1 MSQKTKIL
9 IVDDHSVV
17 LEGIRKMLEVEPDF
31 EVVGE
36 ARNGAE
42 ALNRAKTLKPDLIIM
57 DIAMPGMNGIEACRR
72 ISEADENIRFVIF
85 SMFKDKEYILSLFGE
100 GISAYV
106 LKDEPMSDLQQAL
119 KTVRAGGNFYSDQIR
134 RVLQDHLKELERKKE
149 TGATESD
156 FERLSNREKEIFPL
170 LANGMSIKDIADRL
184 FISPKTVETHKYNIL
199 QKLDVDSIVELTK
212 IAIKNKLI

>member
-1 MSQKTKIL
+1 MSKKTKVL

-17 LEGIRKMLEVEPDF
+17 LEGIRKTLEWEPDF

-42 ALNRAKTLKPDLIIM
+42 ALNLAKSLQPDLIII

-72 ISEADENIRFVIF
+72 ISEADEDIRFIVF
-85 SMFKDKEYILSLFGE
+85 SMFKDKEYIIPLFRT

-106 LKDEPMSDLQQAL
+106 LKDEPVSDLQQAL
-119 KTVRAGGNFYSDQIR
+119 RTVRAGGNFYSSQVR
-134 RVLQDHLKELERKKE
+134 RVIQDHLIELERTKE
-149 TGATESD
+149 TGETENEV
-156 FERLSNREKEIFPL
+156 ERLSNREKEIFPL
-170 LANGMSIKDIADRL
+170 LANGLSIKNIADRL

-199 QKLDVDSIVELTK
+199 QKLGLNSIVELTK
-212 IAIKNKLI
+212 IAIKRKLI